1 MRGWVDHS
9 GRHESMSLYVHR
21 RLAGNILYDASEH
34 GDRWW
39 RCAVEKLYASGM
51 RDRQI
56 AEALG
61 IPLKDARYIRK
72 KLGLASHDSRTSNRY
87 PDLPAQVRALH
98 ARSWSDGDI
107 ARLSGAHRSTVSRIR
122 RGLGLPAHM
131 RWGLSREQYR
141 RWLDERR

>member
-1 MRGWVDHS
+1 METLTFTSVLHGKAVT
-9 GRHESMSLYVHR
+9 VTR
-21 RLAGNILYDASEH
+21 RLSERERH
-34 GDRWW
+34 VRNYA
-39 RCAVEKLYASGM
+39 AVEKLYASGM

-56 AEALG
+56 AETLG

-122 RGLGLPAHM
+122 RGLGLPPHM

-141 RWLDERR
+141 RWLDGRR